1 MRVLGVV
8 LAGLVVLLFYTAF
21 GATTTFRAPEGFT
34 VQVPV
39 TLTPEKPEKGFTHD
53 GYPYDSILYS
63 GGDYLIEVADYSFL
77 PDETD
82 LRAVA
87 NVAATSI
94 NGTATDVQST
104 TVSGQTAIR
113 ETITLPDRTFYYLVV
128 LKGSKIFQFMYVGT
142 GDPSSFF
149 KSISIE

>member
-1 MRVLGVV
+1 MKSLGV
-8 LAGLVVLLFYTAF
+8 LAGLAALLLYAAF

-39 TLTPEKPEKGFTHD
+39 TLTPDKPEKGFTHD
-53 GYPYDSILYS
+53 GYPFDSITYA
-63 GGDYLIEVADYSFL
+63 GGDYLIGVADYSFL

-104 TVSGQTAIR
+104 IVSGQSAIR

-128 LKGSKIFQFMYVGT
+128 LKGSKIFQFMYTGT
-142 GDPSSFF
+142 GDPKKFF
-149 KSISIE
+149 DSATIN